1 MPRPASPPAPVKTRL
16 NLSVDLLGDQVYSLL
31 MNDIVLERYAPGE
44 RLNLDAIAL
53 QLGVSRTP
61 VREAMR
67 RLADEGFVQISRNS
81 RTQVAD
87 WDDSDMQ
94 ERIRALGLLVGSII
108 DRAPKGRLAS
118 AVRLAGLGPADRAR
132 LDHGATDPLGFRPE
146 QEGEQE
152 REQDQERESALG
164 IVESSEASAQA
175 AHTHDPAADCAHRE
189 PFAGLAR
196 FLDVCAEL
204 FPVAYPRGSGSFAR
218 GLVVPLGAY
227 LTRPALDRRGFGSAI
242 RGAGLD
248 WCAAE
253 RELLRG
259 RSAAFL
265 GYTERLHRALD

>member
-31 MNDIVLERYAPGE
+31 MDDIVLDRYAPGE

-61 VREAMR
+61 VREAIR

-87 WDDSDMQ
+87 WNDSDMQ
-94 ERIRALGLLVGSII
+94 ERIRALGLLVRSII
-108 DRAPKGRLAS
+108 DRAPKERIAV
-118 AVRLAGLGPADRAR
+118 AVRLAGLGPGERAR
-132 LDHGATDPLGFRPE
+132 VDHGTTEPTGIRSDRDP
-146 QEGEQE
+146 
-152 REQDQERESALG
+152 ALDT
-164 IVESSEASAQA
+164 VDASEESAQA
-175 AHTHDPAADCAHRE
+175 AHTHTHDPVADCAHRD

-204 FPVAYPRGSGSFAR
+204 FPVAYPRGSGTFAR
-218 GLVVPLGAY
+218 GLVVPLRAY
-227 LTRPALDRRGFGSAI
+227 LTRSALDRRGFGSAI
-242 RGAGLD
+242 RGSGLD

-259 RSAAFL
+259 RSSVFL
-265 GYTERLHRALD
+265 GYTERLHRSLD

>member
-67 RLADEGFVQISRNS
+67 RLAD
-81 RTQVAD
+81 

-118 AVRLAGLGPADRAR
+118 AARLAGLGPADRAR

-152 REQDQERESALG
+152 REQGQERESALG

-175 AHTHDPAADCAHRE
+175 AHTHDPAADCAHRD

>member
-31 MNDIVLERYAPGE
+31 MDDIVLDRYAPGE

-61 VREAMR
+61 VREAIR

-81 RTQVAD
+81 RTQIAD
-87 WDDSDMQ
+87 WNDSDMQ

-108 DRAPKGRLAS
+108 DRAPKERIAV
-118 AVRLAGLGPADRAR
+118 AVRLAGLGPGERAR
-132 LDHGATDPLGFRPE
+132 VDHGTTDPMGIRSDRDP
-146 QEGEQE
+146 
-152 REQDQERESALG
+152 ALG
-164 IVESSEASAQA
+164 IVDASEERAQAAQASGQA
-175 AHTHDPAADCAHRE
+175 AHTHDPGADCAHRD
-189 PFAGLAR
+189 PFAGLTR

-204 FPVAYPRGSGSFAR
+204 FPVAYPRGAGTFAR

-227 LTRPALDRRGFGSAI
+227 LTRSALDRRGFGSAI
-242 RGAGLD
+242 RGSGLD

-259 RSAAFL
+259 RSSVFL
-265 GYTERLHRALD
+265 GYTERLHRSLD

>member
-31 MNDIVLERYAPGE
+31 MDDIVLARYAPGE

-61 VREAMR
+61 VREAIR

-81 RTQVAD
+81 RTQIAD
-87 WDDSDMQ
+87 WNDSDMQ

-108 DRAPKGRLAS
+108 DRAPKERIAV
-118 AVRLAGLGPADRAR
+118 AVRLAGLGPGDRAR
-132 LDHGATDPLGFRPE
+132 VDHGTTDPMGIRSDRDP
-146 QEGEQE
+146 
-152 REQDQERESALG
+152 ALG
-164 IVESSEASAQA
+164 IVDASEERAQAAQAAQASGQA
-175 AHTHDPAADCAHRE
+175 AHTHDLCADCAHRD
-189 PFAGLAR
+189 PFAGLTR

-204 FPVAYPRGSGSFAR
+204 FPVAYPRGAGTFAR
-218 GLVVPLGAY
+218 GLVVPLRAY
-227 LTRPALDRRGFGSAI
+227 LTRSALDRRGFGSAI
-242 RGAGLD
+242 RGSGLD

-259 RSAAFL
+259 RSSVFL
-265 GYTERLHRALD
+265 GYTERLHRSLD